1 MLFGARW
8 ARGPNVSHVPPL
20 LLSHQCPP
28 HLYGLY
34 LQFYV
39 TLMKPMVQLGGSLE
53 SLAPSQ
59 YHVCTQS
66 PKQRADTMRENVLSS
81 LQQEKSLSLTSQ
93 VLYP

>member
-1 MLFGARW
+1 
-8 ARGPNVSHVPPL
+8 
-20 LLSHQCPP
+20 
-28 HLYGLY
+28 
-34 LQFYV
+34 
-39 TLMKPMVQLGGSLE
+39 MVQLGGSLE